1 MKLRTE
7 RCCQVH
13 WANTV
18 NQLMTSAPSLSHSRG
33 LASVAHRKYWLCH
46 AGDALISPKPV
57 PRDFQEYANRILE
70 LDGNEVECIC
80 PPGPET
86 ELLSDRM
93 KGTEEE
99 NRLLEIREK
108 FSDCEVSTF
117 AQDHCTINYLQ
128 EHGLKHCGYEH
139 LPDNRLLELIHRLNS
154 KSGFREVA
162 KLLNIPIPYGAVCC
176 GKEELVNIID
186 NDPAFEKRAM
196 IKFDR
201 SSNGYGNTLFDRS
214 TWYPLSTA
222 EALTKRSLV
231 WPEQYER
238 YVVETCF
245 DIIGAPS
252 IEIVVSD
259 DGPELLYNCDQRCI
273 NNSWRGMVAPP
284 PQVPRVVTREMERH
298 TLEFGRYVH
307 SHGYRGIC
315 DVDFLLTED
324 YRYYATETNFRKTG
338 GTYLH
343 ELLARLCGSNLSTG
357 PCWLADAQQLVTP
370 MDFLTA
376 ANLIRR
382 NGFEFSRDCSSGILL
397 VSDTIKFDGH
407 LRYLIVGSSLDEISS
422 VETELFS
429 LVGM

>member
-1 MKLRTE
+1 MNLHTE
-7 RCCQVH
+7 RYCQIH

-18 NQLMTSAPSLSHSRG
+18 NQLMTSAPSLSHSRA

-46 AGDALISPKPV
+46 AGDALISPKPI
-57 PRDFQEYANRILE
+57 PSHFREYANAILE
-70 LDGNEVECIC
+70 LDQNDVEFIC
-80 PPGPET
+80 PPGSET
-86 ELLSDRM
+86 ELLSNRI

-99 NRLLEIREK
+99 NKLLEIREK
-108 FSDCEVSTF
+108 FPDCEVSTF
-117 AQDHCTINYLQ
+117 AQDNCTINYLQ
-128 EHGLKHCGYEH
+128 RHDLKHSGYSS
-139 LPDNRLLELIHRLNS
+139 LPNNQLLKLIYRLNS

-162 KLLNIPIPYGAVCC
+162 ELLNIPVPYGVLCNGDEA
-176 GKEELVNIID
+176 LVNIID
-186 NDPAFEKRAM
+186 NDPAFAKRAM

-222 EALTKRSLV
+222 EALLKRSLV
-231 WPEQYER
+231 WPEQFER

-252 IEIVVSD
+252 IEIVVSH

-284 PQVPRVVTREMERH
+284 PQVPKAVTHEMEQH
-298 TLEFGRYVH
+298 TLSFGRFVH

-315 DVDFLLTED
+315 DVDFLLTEN
-324 YRYYATETNFRKTG
+324 YHYYATETNFRRTG

-343 ELLARLCGSNLSTG
+343 ELLARLCGSNLAPG
-357 PCWLADAQQLVTP
+357 LCWLADAQQLITP

-376 ANLIRR
+376 ASLIRR
-382 NGFEFSRDCSSGILL
+382 NGFEFSRSSNSGILL